1 MLLDTYSNPA
11 GSISITWPNWMPEG
25 LIVTVTSSPTATDDK
40 EMDRLPP
47 IGAGLTV
54 TRVAPRTALERPSW
68 SLRVPDNVYDP
79 AVEALT
85 M

>member
-11 GSISITWPNWMPEG
+11 GSVSTTCPNVTPEG
-25 LIVTVTSSPTATDDK
+25 LIVTVTSSPAATDDE

-54 TRVAPRTALERPSW
+54 TRVSTRTLLSRPSW
-68 SLRVPDNVYDP
+68 SVRVPDNVYDP